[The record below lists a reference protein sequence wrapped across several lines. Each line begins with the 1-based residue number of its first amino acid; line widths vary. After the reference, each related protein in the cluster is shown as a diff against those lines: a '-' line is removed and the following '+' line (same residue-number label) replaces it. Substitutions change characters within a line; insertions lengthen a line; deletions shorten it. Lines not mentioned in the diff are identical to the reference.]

1 VTTQF
6 ATTPTLR
13 IAYERGGPTA
23 GLPVF
28 LLHGWPDDV
37 RTFDAIVPALQAA
50 GFQTVAPWLR
60 GFGPTSFLS
69 PDTMRCGEMV
79 AMAQDVLDLAD
90 ALGLETFAVVGH
102 DWGARIA
109 YVLGAVHP
117 ARAKRI
123 CAMSVGWQP
132 GELPTPGLEQARK
145 YWYQWFMTT
154 ERGAEAVQRDRKAFA
169 RLQWETWAPKGWFSE
184 EEFETTARSFENP
197 DWPAITI
204 HSYSVRW
211 GEADKDPRYRHI
223 DERAKSVQTISVPTL
238 MLQGGADG
246 VTLADTTDK
255 KEKYFT
261 GGYQRHV
268 LEGVGHF
275 PTREAPEAV
284 SRLVIDF
291 LKTK

>member
-23 GLPVF
+23 GPPVF

-50 GFQTVAPWLR
+50 GFQTVVPWLR

-69 PDTMRCGEMV
+69 SDTMRSGEMV
-79 AMAQDVLDLAD
+79 AMAQDVLDLAGV
-90 ALGLETFAVVGH
+90 LGLKTFAVVGH
-102 DWGARIA
+102 DWGARIV

-117 ARAKRI
+117 DRVKRI

-145 YWYQWFMTT
+145 YWYQWFMAT
-154 ERGAEAVQRDRKAFA
+154 EAGAEAVRRDRKAFA
-169 RLQWETWAPKGWFSE
+169 RIQWETWAPKGWFSE

-197 DWPAITI
+197 DWPAITV
-204 HSYSVRW
+204 HSYRVRW
-211 GEADKDPRYRHI
+211 GEADMDPRYRDI
-223 DERAKSVQTISVPTL
+223 DRRAKSAQAISVPTL
-238 MLQGGADG
+238 MIQGGADG

-261 GGYQRHV
+261 GGYRRHV

-275 PTREAPEAV
+275 PTREAPEEV